1 MIEVSKDTTP
11 TAWVNEVAIAPG
23 VIRGNDVL
31 EFGHSYALE
40 EYEATGGDNFGFS
53 FEFHSAIVRP
63 MVIDSTLTYLI
74 EDDSNKPDG
83 AVEHSID
90 GRKYYSVVSQ
100 SDGGTVYYEATGN
113 TGVIEGTNYK
123 TSELDITKIVQ
134 KGSSNLTEAD
144 LNKET
149 FTYRVTLEV
158 PAGADVS
165 GITGYDYFEYTIG
178 QNAPFK
184 LYGYQ
189 PGETAFP
196 EDIARFGSEDD
207 SKKIYRS
214 WNTTNADIQENFLTT
229 NQDGSKT
236 IQMDVTISQLEVFR
250 FTNLPTGTQYT
261 IQEIYA
267 NQYLSAEPNVYRY
280 NGGRAPI
287 DKDGNLAEQG
297 YSITKVQSTNG
308 TKTTTE
314 ITNDTLTGVIDEANK
329 RYYNQFT
336 NTLGNVADANLYVTK
351 HLGNY
356 SWSGERYYFK
366 LMAGRADYSDGDTP
380 FSGTAPMPNRNTLYL
395 TNDSGSEDE
404 TYSFGEVRYT
414 RPGTYVYT
422 ITETDKDGRLLSG
435 TVSDDGVIYGASE
448 VITVLVET
456 RGGKLAVTKISN
468 SKGEVISENAEG
480 TAVIT
485 GSTVITNSLNEVPL
499 KKIDSVSRD
508 VIQGAVFELYLNNRE
523 KQYLDDNSRVLTQ
536 SQVETIIGMG
546 ISEDGAE
553 QKMKE
558 AKISSSFTIG
568 ETVLRGLPL
577 NKSYVLKET
586 KAPDGYI
593 TTSNDFEFSLIRDS
607 ETGEVSISLKENQEH
622 ISMDNEGVTIVI
634 DNTPGAALPNTGGPG
649 TRMLYLLGT
658 ILTVFAAA
666 GLVMLRC
673 KRAA

>member
-40 EYEATGGDNFGFS
+40 EYEATGGDNFSFS
-53 FEFHSAIVRP
+53 FEFHTAVVRP

-74 EDDSNKPDG
+74 EDDSNKPDS
-83 AVEHSID
+83 AVEHSIAD
-90 GRKYYSVVSQ
+90 RKYYHVVPE
-100 SDGGTVYYEATGN
+100 SDGGTVYYEAAGN

-158 PAGADVS
+158 PAGADIS
-165 GITGYDYFEYTIG
+165 GITGYDYFEYTVG
-178 QNAPFK
+178 ENEPFK

-189 PGETAFP
+189 PGKTAFP

-214 WNTTNADIQENFLTT
+214 WNTTNSDIQENFLTT

-250 FTNLPTGTQYT
+250 FTNLPTGTRYT

-267 NQYLSAEPNVYRY
+267 NQYLSAEPNVNRY
-280 NGGRAPI
+280 NGGKAPI
-287 DKDGNLAEQG
+287 DKDSNLEEQG
-297 YSITKVQSTNG
+297 YSITRVQSTNG

-314 ITNDTLTGVIDEANK
+314 ITDDTITGVIEEANK

-336 NTLGNVADANLYVTK
+336 NSLGNVTDADLSVTK
-351 HLGNY
+351 HLENY

-366 LMAGRADYSDGDTP
+366 LTSAEEGN
-380 FSGTAPMPNRNTLYL
+380 PMPARDTLYISAA
-395 TNDSGSEDE
+395 SGADDK
-404 TYSFGEVRYT
+404 TYSFGKMRYIQA
-414 RPGTYVYT
+414 GTYTYT
-422 ITETDKDGRLLSG
+422 IQETDENGTPLSG
-435 TVSDDGVIYGASE
+435 TTSDDGIVYGE
-448 VITVLVET
+448 GQTVNVTVESIN
-456 RGGKLAVTKISN
+456 GKLTVTKITN
-468 SKGEVISENAEG
+468 AKGEVISSNSEG
-480 TAVIT
+480 SALVT
-485 GSTVITNSLNEVPL
+485 GSVTVTNTLNELPI

-523 KQYLDDNSRVLTQ
+523 KQYLDENSRVLTQ
-536 SQVETIIGMG
+536 SQVEAIIGMG
-546 ISEDGAE
+546 INEDGAE
-553 QKMKE
+553 RKLKE

-577 NKSYVLKET
+577 NKTYVLKET
-586 KAPDGYI
+586 KVPNGYI
-593 TTSNDFEFSLIRDS
+593 TTSNDFEFSLIRNSD
-607 ETGEVSISLKENQEH
+607 TGEITVSLKEKQEH
-622 ISMDNEGVTIVI
+622 ISLDSDGVTIIV

-649 TRMLYLLGT
+649 TRFFIIFGSMM
-658 ILTVFAAA
+658 IAAA
-666 GLVMLRC
+666 GALLLM
-673 KRAA
+673 KRKSF